1 MPVVPTILEMRQRR
15 SKKARRS
22 PFGKVGLGCGMLL
35 SICLVISII
44 SLAFVYADLTKDLPS
59 IELLPQLLS
68 PSDGLLIHPT
78 QLFDRSGQHLLLSLE
93 NPAAAGH
100 EYLPID
106 PNQPK
111 NLSPA
116 LIVATVAVSDPG
128 FWSHP
133 GFLWRNLGNPQPS
146 TLAERLVS
154 GLLLWDEKPRLR
166 HSLRTHLLAIQVT
179 ARFGRNQVLEW
190 FLNNANYGHLSYGAD
205 AAARAYLGKPASQL
219 NLPEAALLAAVAE
232 APALNPIDAPQAARE
247 RQIQAIQTMLASGLI
262 TAEQANQANQTS
274 LQFQPGTEWAS
285 NPAPAFTQLV
295 LRQLAGQFGWERL
308 ERGGLRIITTLDY
321 PLQNQ
326 ITCATQA
333 HLVTLRGQNQNPLTS
348 QGAPCEAAQLLPTLT
363 LEWNKSSQPSS
374 SSISVGADVV
384 VLDPHTGQVLAIDS
398 DHPPAWETA
407 LENGRPIG
415 TLLTPFVY
423 LTSFTR
429 GLNPASLV
437 WDIPSQV
444 PGTSQDI
451 PDLDKQHD
459 GPMRLRNALA
469 NDELVPAVSTLAQI
483 GVETFWRT
491 ARQLGLVSIGQ
502 PSGENAYKILWQ
514 GGKANLLQIVQAFG
528 VFDNQGILAGQIL
541 PETNQILL
549 PGEPSPLSS
558 TTVLKVTDLRG
569 NNWLDWTTPQTRPV
583 ISNQLAYLIT
593 NVLSDEAA
601 RWRTLGHPNHLEIG
615 RPVGAKIGQTLE
627 GHDVWAV
634 GYTPT
639 FVVGVWIGDL
649 ETQANQPLPV
659 STATALWH
667 AIMQYA
673 SRNQTAEAWATPDGI
688 TTLEVCDPSGLLPT
702 KNCPNIVSDVFLSGT
717 EPTRPD
723 NLYRVMEINR
733 ETGRL
738 ATIVTP
744 PDLIEERV
752 YLIVPPYATEW
763 ARQTNLPLPPE
774 NYDTIYSLDKP
785 SPNIQ
790 IIQPAMLA
798 YVGRQVSIR
807 GSAAGDNFA
816 FYRLQVGQG
825 LNPQQW
831 VQIGADRLTQVKE
844 GELAQWDT
852 TGLNGLYVL
861 QLLVV
866 RQDQS
871 VNTATIQI
879 AVDNQ
884 PPEVKILYPANG
896 QELRRQASNKI
907 TLQASVIDNLALGN
921 VIFRIDQR
929 RLATLI
935 QPPYAV
941 PWEVKIGVHTLE
953 VEVADRAGNTSTIKV
968 KFIVTP

>member
-1 MPVVPTILEMRQRR
+1 MVPTILEMRQRR
-15 SKKARRS
+15 SNKARRS
-22 PFGKVGLGCGMLL
+22 PFGKLGLGCGMLL
-35 SICLVISII
+35 SICLVISVI

-59 IELLPQLLS
+59 IELLPRLLS
-68 PSDGLLIHPT
+68 PSDGLLVHPT

-93 NPAAAGH
+93 NPAVAGH

-106 PNQPK
+106 SNQPK
-111 NLSPA
+111 HLSPS

-154 GLLLWDEKPRLR
+154 GLLLWDEKPGLR

-179 ARFGRNQVLEW
+179 AHFGRNQVLEW
-190 FLNNANYGHLSYGAD
+190 FLNSANYGHLSYGAD
-205 AAARAYLGKPASQL
+205 AAARAYIGKPASQL
-219 NLPEAALLAAVAE
+219 NLAEAALLAAVAE

-247 RQIQAIQTMLASGLI
+247 RQAQAIQTILASGLI
-262 TAEQANQANQTS
+262 TTEQANQANQTS
-274 LQFQPGTEWAS
+274 LKFQPGAEWKS

-295 LRQLAGQFGWERL
+295 LKQLAGQFGWERL

-321 PLQNQ
+321 TLQDQ
-326 ITCATQA
+326 VTCATQA
-333 HLVTLRGQNQNPLTS
+333 HLATLRGQNQNPLTS
-348 QGAPCEAAQLLPTLT
+348 QGAPCEAAHLLPTLT
-363 LEWNKSSQPSS
+363 LEWNKTSQPSS
-374 SSISVGADVV
+374 SSISLGADVV
-384 VLDPHTGQVLAIDS
+384 VLDPHTGQVLAMDS
-398 DHPPAWETA
+398 DHPPAWESA
-407 LENGRPIG
+407 LESGRPAG

-429 GLNPASLV
+429 GFNPATLM
-437 WDIPSQV
+437 WDIPSQI
-444 PGTSQDI
+444 PGTSQDV
-451 PDLDKQHD
+451 PDLDKQYD

-469 NDELVPAVSTLAQI
+469 NDELVPAVSTLTQI
-483 GVETFWRT
+483 GVETTWRT

-502 PSGENAYKILWQ
+502 PSGEKAYKILWQ
-514 GGKANLLQIVQAFG
+514 DGKANLLQIVQAYG
-528 VFDNQGILAGQIL
+528 VFDNQGILAGQVL
-541 PETNQILL
+541 PETNQTLQ
-549 PGEPSPLSS
+549 PNEPSPLNPS
-558 TTVLKVTDLRG
+558 TILNVTDLRG
-569 NNWLDWTTPQTRPV
+569 DNWLDWTKPQTRPV
-583 ISNQLAYLIT
+583 ISNQLAYLLT
-593 NVLSDEAA
+593 NILSDEPA

-615 RPVGAKIGQTLE
+615 RPAGVKIGQTLE

-634 GYTPT
+634 GYTPA
-639 FVVGVWIGDL
+639 FVVGIWLGDL
-649 ETQANQPLPV
+649 ETQVNQPLPA

-667 AIMQYA
+667 AIMQYV
-673 SRNQTAEAWATPDGI
+673 SRDQAAQTWVMPSGI

-702 KNCPNIVSDVFLSGT
+702 KNCPNIVRDVFLSGT

-723 NLYRVMEINR
+723 YLYRLMEINR

-752 YLIVPPYATEW
+752 YMIVPPYATEW
-763 ARQTNLPLPPE
+763 ARRANLPLPPE

-785 SPNIQ
+785 SPDVQ
-790 IIQPAMLA
+790 ISQPAMLA

-807 GSAAGDNFA
+807 GNAAGSNFA
-816 FYRLQVGQG
+816 FYRLQAGQG

-831 VQIGADRLTQVKE
+831 VQIGVDRPTQVKD

-861 QLLVV
+861 QLMVV
-866 RQDQS
+866 RQNQS
-871 VNTATIQI
+871 VDTATTQLT
-879 AVDNQ
+879 VDNQ
-884 PPEVKILYPANG
+884 SPQVEILYPING
-896 QELRRQASNKI
+896 QELKWQTSNKI

-921 VIFRIDQR
+921 VIFYIDQH
-929 RLATLI
+929 RLTTLT

-941 PWEVKIGVHTLE
+941 SWEVQPGEHTLE
-953 VEVADRAGNTSTIKV
+953 VGASDRAGNAATVKV